1 MFLTTRN
8 SSREQQQS
16 TGLAPLNDRI
26 QRLLSETLG
35 GSDWLY
41 RDSAAASWVPAVDVF
56 EEADSI
62 RITAEV
68 PGVKPEDIEISV
80 EGNLLTIRGTKEQEA
95 EERTERVHRYE
106 RMYGVFE
113 RTFTLPASVDP
124 QSIKA
129 SYDNG
134 VLTVVL
140 PKSEKAKP
148 RRIEVS
154 GGSKSRQLGEG
165 GRSQSSQ
172 GSSEGSQGG
181 QRNQQQQQEERS
193 TSRRSETEKSAR

>member
-8 SSREQQQS
+8 PSRES
-16 TGLAPLNDRI
+16 ATGLAPLSDRI
-26 QRLLSETLG
+26 QRMLSETLG
-35 GSDWLY
+35 GTDWLY

-80 EGNLLTIRGTKEQEA
+80 AGNLLTIRGTKEQEA

-140 PKSEKAKP
+140 PKTEKAKP

-154 GGSKSRQLGEG
+154 GGSTSRQLGEG
-165 GRSQSSQ
+165 SRSQGTQRGASQ
-172 GSSEGSQGG
+172 GSESG
-181 QRNQQQQQEERS
+181 QQQERAA
-193 TSRRSETEKSAR
+193 SRRSETEKASR

>member
-8 SSREQQQS
+8 PSRES
-16 TGLAPLNDRI
+16 ATGLTPLSDRI
-26 QRLLSETLG
+26 QRMLSETLG
-35 GSDWLY
+35 GTDWLY

-165 GRSQSSQ
+165 SRSQ
-172 GSSEGSQGG
+172 GSESG
-181 QRNQQQQQEERS
+181 QQQERAA
-193 TSRRSETEKSAR
+193 SRRSETEKASR

>member
-8 SSREQQQS
+8 FSREA
-16 TGLAPLNDRI
+16 TGLSPLSDRI

-35 GSDWLY
+35 GTDWQY
-41 RDSAAASWVPAVDVF
+41 RDGAGASWVPAVDVF
-56 EEADSI
+56 EEAEGI

-68 PGVKPEDIEISV
+68 PGVKPDDIKISL

-95 EERTERVHRYE
+95 EQRAERVHRYE

-124 QSIKA
+124 QNIKA

-134 VLTVVL
+134 VLTVTL

-154 GGSKSRQLGEG
+154 GGSQSRQLGEG
-165 GRSQSSQ
+165 NRK
-172 GSSEGSQGG
+172 QGG
-181 QRNQQQQQEERS
+181 QGSQWSPQQERA
-193 TSRRSETEKSAR
+193 SRQTETEKTSR

>member
-8 SSREQQQS
+8 PSRES
-16 TGLAPLNDRI
+16 ATGLTPLSDRI
-26 QRLLSETLG
+26 QRMLSETLG
-35 GSDWLY
+35 GTDWLY
-41 RDSAAASWVPAVDVF
+41 RDSAAASWVPPVDVF

-134 VLTVVL
+134 VLTIVL

-165 GRSQSSQ
+165 SRSQ
-172 GSSEGSQGG
+172 GSEGSQGSESG
-181 QRNQQQQQEERS
+181 QQQERAA
-193 TSRRSETEKSAR
+193 SRRSETEKASR